1 MDLEGSPPEI
11 PPGFWPSAAEENPP
25 SAKGTSTGEEPGTS
39 ERQNRSN
46 GKENGHVRS
55 SLAEK
60 AASLSWASPITVAI
74 ERSLY
79 VPATRTRDPSSLLQS
94 DISLQRSRR
103 PRSLLP
109 APDHRHLTFPE
120 GFLGLRASFERA
132 FYKCNYFTESLSSDL
147 LPLIWSDLTPEDV
160 SCIFGNQRRW
170 AKTLPWRRDTL
181 SPRKTNAYFRFYTFF
196 LLALGT
202 GHPRSDF
209 GTDLSTS
216 FLPEGHPVPVQ
227 ADLERGIFG
236 PSPSE
241 QGAENLFS
249 SQQASFIPSDGNQ
262 AENGKQHARSSDDHG
277 PRDRSVLDLLSTAL
291 EEESPPS
298 QPPRSPAN
306 ETSGT
311 DSLRSYLHS
320 SRWPEAIG
328 RLGLPHF
335 TSGRE
340 VTPLDLVH
348 SHPEFT
354 TADHLYLSR
363 EVLGWKSPVAQ
374 DVRLGSHLLAE
385 FLSSTSDYRSASS
398 QMPFQ
403 TLDASAKHRLLRFLA
418 PLSQASS
425 RHLPLL
431 VRMGL
436 PPTVL
441 TVAGLVL
448 GCGEKKNLHALL
460 PSLIGVHYETLLSR
474 TQSEPGR
481 LSPRETDAV
490 LRIMALIG
498 AGFRCFDTLT
508 DLRYW
513 FQWGGQGSLSP
524 LSLIQQSDLGL
535 CSGLLLFLRRSLS
548 VQARFLW

>member
-11 PPGFWPSAAEENPP
+11 PPGFWPSAGEGNPP
-25 SAKGTSTGEEPGTS
+25 SAKGTSTGEEPATS
-39 ERQNRSN
+39 RRHNRSN
-46 GKENGHVRS
+46 GKGNGYVRS
-55 SLAEK
+55 PLAEK
-60 AASLSWASPITVAI
+60 AALSWVSPLTAAI

-79 VPATRTRDPSSLLQS
+79 VPATRTRKPSSFLQS
-94 DISLQRSRR
+94 DISLQRPRR

-109 APDHRHLTFPE
+109 APDHRHLTFRE

-132 FYKCNYFTESLSSDL
+132 FYKCNFLTEPLSSDH

-227 ADLERGIFG
+227 DDLERGIFG

-241 QGAENLFS
+241 QGGENLSS
-249 SQQASFIPSDGNQ
+249 SQHASDGNQ

-363 EVLGWKSPVAQ
+363 ELLGWKSPVAQ

-385 FLSSTSDYRSASS
+385 FLSSTSDYRSVSS

-403 TLDASAKHRLLRFLA
+403 TLDASAKQRLLRFLV
-418 PLSQASS
+418 PLSQAPS

-436 PPTVL
+436 PPTVV

-490 LRIMALIG
+490 LRVMALIG
-498 AGFRCFDTLT
+498 AGLRCFDTLS

-513 FQWGGQGSLSP
+513 FQRGGQESLSP
-524 LSLIQQSDLGL
+524 LSFVEQSDPGL
-535 CSGLLLFLRRSLS
+535 SSGLLLFLRRSLS
-548 VQARFLW
+548 DQARFLW